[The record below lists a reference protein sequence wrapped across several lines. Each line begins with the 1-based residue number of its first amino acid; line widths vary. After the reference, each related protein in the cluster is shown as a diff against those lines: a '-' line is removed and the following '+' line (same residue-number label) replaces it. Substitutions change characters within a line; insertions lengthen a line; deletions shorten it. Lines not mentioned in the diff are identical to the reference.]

1 MSVDSSAYVFD
12 MTKYITS
19 PDKRLQP
26 VDPMGAESFGGL
38 LTANLSHKPELSM
51 PYGLEA
57 CHIRTAMRSFL

>member
-19 PDKRLQP
+19 PDKRLQR

-38 LTANLSHKPELSM
+38 LTANLSHKPSS
-51 PYGLEA
+51 P
-57 CHIRTAMRSFL
+57 CRTVWKLVTFGQR